1 MKDQDNFN
9 IKKNL
14 KPVCVRIFVLK
25 VIAIPFSLATARLL
39 ANIVQKAMIGD
50 VTAVATDS
58 VIIVL
63 LAVLSWIIR
72 SLMEVAVKRKQ
83 TVAENKCRMNFLDS
97 VLRLTLSRLLQSN
110 KGEFNENVNDDISA
124 IEDRKSVVGKEC
136 RSRWSPYH

>member
-9 IKKNL
+9 IKKKL

-50 VTAVATDS
+50 VTAVTTDS

-63 LAVLSWIIR
+63 LAVLS
-72 SLMEVAVKRKQ
+72 
-83 TVAENKCRMNFLDS
+83 
-97 VLRLTLSRLLQSN
+97 
-110 KGEFNENVNDDISA
+110 
-124 IEDRKSVVGKEC
+124 
-136 RSRWSPYH
+136 

>member
-63 LAVLSWIIR
+63 LAVLSR
-72 SLMEVAVKRKQ
+72 HRCGCHHRG
-83 TVAENKCRMNFLDS
+83 ENQRPGDF
-97 VLRLTLSRLLQSN
+97 RR
-110 KGEFNENVNDDISA
+110 
-124 IEDRKSVVGKEC
+124 
-136 RSRWSPYH
+136 